1 MNIVICA
8 VAIFQSLHGYGSEAF
23 TVSSKY
29 GSTIRSRSSFDRSN
43 RQMRHFAKP
52 KKNMDDIRREIEE
65 MGGDPSF
72 LTDDDLIEA
81 DFQDDDDGDDA
92 FLMPSMSLMAGMEG
106 MSDVLSA
113 KIGGDDQ
120 NDNKDKDK
128 DIVPDAKDMK
138 SYAGSNRQTR
148 NVTKPKKNMDDI
160 RREIEEMGGDPSFLT
175 DDDLIEADFQD
186 DDDGDDAFLMP
197 SMSLMAGMEGMSDV
211 LSAKIGGDDQ
221 NDNKDKDIVPNVKDM
236 KSYAGSNRLTG
247 NVADSTRSTDDIR
260 REIEEMGGDPAFL
273 ADDDMEGADI
283 KSGDAKEEVAVAEKR
298 VFLWDGEVIENAYFD
313 E

>member
-1 MNIVICA
+1 M
-8 VAIFQSLHGYGSEAF
+8 
-23 TVSSKY
+23 
-29 GSTIRSRSSFDRSN
+29 
-43 RQMRHFAKP
+43 
-52 KKNMDDIRREIEE
+52 
-65 MGGDPSF
+65 
-72 LTDDDLIEA
+72 
-81 DFQDDDDGDDA
+81 
-92 FLMPSMSLMAGMEG
+92 
-106 MSDVLSA
+106 LSA

>member
-52 KKNMDDIRREIEE
+52 KK
-65 MGGDPSF
+65 S
-72 LTDDDLIEA
+72 
-81 DFQDDDDGDDA
+81 
-92 FLMPSMSLMAGMEG
+92 
-106 MSDVLSA
+106 
-113 KIGGDDQ
+113 
-120 NDNKDKDK
+120 
-128 DIVPDAKDMK
+128 
-138 SYAGSNRQTR
+138 
-148 NVTKPKKNMDDI
+148 MDDI

>member
-1 MNIVICA
+1 
-8 VAIFQSLHGYGSEAF
+8 
-23 TVSSKY
+23 
-29 GSTIRSRSSFDRSN
+29 
-43 RQMRHFAKP
+43 
-52 KKNMDDIRREIEE
+52 
-65 MGGDPSF
+65 
-72 LTDDDLIEA
+72 
-81 DFQDDDDGDDA
+81 
-92 FLMPSMSLMAGMEG
+92 
-106 MSDVLSA
+106 
-113 KIGGDDQ
+113 
-120 NDNKDKDK
+120 
-128 DIVPDAKDMK
+128 
-138 SYAGSNRQTR
+138 
-148 NVTKPKKNMDDI
+148 
-160 RREIEEMGGDPSFLT
+160 
-175 DDDLIEADFQD
+175 
-186 DDDGDDAFLMP
+186 
-197 SMSLMAGMEGMSDV
+197 V

>member
-52 KKNMDDIRREIEE
+52 KK
-65 MGGDPSF
+65 
-72 LTDDDLIEA
+72 
-81 DFQDDDDGDDA
+81 
-92 FLMPSMSLMAGMEG
+92 SM
-106 MSDVLSA
+106 
-113 KIGGDDQ
+113 
-120 NDNKDKDK
+120 
-128 DIVPDAKDMK
+128 
-138 SYAGSNRQTR
+138 
-148 NVTKPKKNMDDI
+148 
-160 RREIEEMGGDPSFLT
+160 
-175 DDDLIEADFQD
+175 
-186 DDDGDDAFLMP
+186 
-197 SMSLMAGMEGMSDV
+197 
-211 LSAKIGGDDQ
+211 
-221 NDNKDKDIVPNVKDM
+221 
-236 KSYAGSNRLTG
+236 
-247 NVADSTRSTDDIR
+247 DDIR

>member
-1 MNIVICA
+1 M
-8 VAIFQSLHGYGSEAF
+8 
-23 TVSSKY
+23 
-29 GSTIRSRSSFDRSN
+29 
-43 RQMRHFAKP
+43 
-52 KKNMDDIRREIEE
+52 
-65 MGGDPSF
+65 
-72 LTDDDLIEA
+72 
-81 DFQDDDDGDDA
+81 
-92 FLMPSMSLMAGMEG
+92 
-106 MSDVLSA
+106 
-113 KIGGDDQ
+113 
-120 NDNKDKDK
+120 
-128 DIVPDAKDMK
+128 PDAKDMK